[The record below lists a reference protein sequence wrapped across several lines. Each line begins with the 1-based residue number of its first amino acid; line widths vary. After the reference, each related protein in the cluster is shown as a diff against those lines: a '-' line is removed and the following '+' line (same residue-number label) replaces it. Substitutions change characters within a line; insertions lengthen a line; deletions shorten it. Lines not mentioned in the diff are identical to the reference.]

1 MEKHL
6 LTLLSSQGGCAA
18 KIGPDE
24 LQHILDGLKIEN
36 LNVSTNIQRREDVGI
51 FRIRKGLHIVQRVD
65 LITPVS
71 DNPATF
77 GALTA
82 AHALTDVFQK
92 GPQPPTPLLFLGLP
106 PFHIS
111 SHIPNYFLHEPI

>member
-51 FRIRKGLHIVQRVD
+51 FRIRKGLHIVQSVD

-77 GALTA
+77 GAITA
-82 AHALTDVFQK
+82 AHALSDVYAK
-92 GPQPPTPLLFLGLP
+92 GAQPPTAPLILGLLSVCFSPSLP
-106 PFHIS
+106 PD
-111 SHIPNYFLHEPI
+111 NL